1 MALLVEGK
9 KWIAEGLEVALLSLL
24 QVAPDGGTQRELIRS
39 MLGLVLSANGI
50 QFLLDWAVEV
60 VHLPSCPMA
69 FGQQSLRIIERA
81 IQRLD
86 KGPIQSDKRVV
97 PALQCVRQSSNFK
110 GHHKKKAALLMA
122 RLSCKIQVRVTR
134 KCFPREKGR
143 SASRVYL
150 QFHRWIHRTGKPLP
164 HHCPRRHSFHR
175 RHWLHCCSSMLANRC
190 NPHSR

>member
-1 MALLVEGK
+1 MVNSSPLASPLSMVAALKATPSKSDVLSWLAQWDLLDENYGPGHRASLEQALLKTIGQGGREGFRSAWTVALLVEGK
-9 KWIAEGLEVALLSLL
+9 KWEAEGLEVALLSLL

-69 FGQQSLRIIERA
+69 FCQQSLRIIERA

-86 KGPIQSDKRVV
+86 KGPIQSDKRVA

-122 RLSCKIQVRVTR
+122 RLS
-134 KCFPREKGR
+134 
-143 SASRVYL
+143 
-150 QFHRWIHRTGKPLP
+150 
-164 HHCPRRHSFHR
+164 
-175 RHWLHCCSSMLANRC
+175 
-190 NPHSR
+190 

>member
-1 MALLVEGK
+1 MVNSSPLASPLSMVAALKAPPSKSDVLSWLAQWDLLDENYGPGHRASLEQALLKTIGQGGREGFRSAWTVALLVEGK
-9 KWIAEGLEVALLSLL
+9 KWKAEGLEVALLSLL

-122 RLSCKIQVRVTR
+122 RLS
-134 KCFPREKGR
+134 
-143 SASRVYL
+143 
-150 QFHRWIHRTGKPLP
+150 
-164 HHCPRRHSFHR
+164 
-175 RHWLHCCSSMLANRC
+175 
-190 NPHSR
+190 